1 MVELLA
7 PAGNLEMVEAAVSG
21 GANVVYVGPR
31 GWSRRRDRY
40 EMPDEDVRSAIG
52 IAHAGG
58 AKLRVAVNTNMQS
71 REIAPLLAKMERFVS
86 WGVDGAIM
94 TDIGAIAAVHR
105 AFPRLTLHA
114 SIGAN
119 ILNEEDVRFYR
130 SLGISQVVADTKLT
144 LKELA
149 ARKERIDVGIEILIH
164 ANKCYT
170 YLGKCWMSPYH
181 RLERGTD
188 AFGKDLFVG
197 SPNRGGLDYRVCLE
211 AWELYSGEERWE
223 ESVALKNDAFFLL
236 EDIPPLIDLGVSC
249 LKIQGRE
256 YPVPLVER
264 MVRFYRDLIDACLA
278 RPEGEPFDLAP
289 WRSRLAALQ
298 AQRDTARSDGT
309 RRLLLEARQPVPAA
323 LPSVEGRTSAPGR

>member
-7 PAGNLEMVEAAVSG
+7 PAGNREMVVAAVAG

-40 EMPDEDVRSAIG
+40 EMSDEDVHAAIG

-71 REIAPLLAKMERFVS
+71 HEIPPLLAKMERFVS

-119 ILNEEDVRFYR
+119 ILNDEDVRFYR
-130 SLGISQVVADTKLT
+130 SIGISQVVADTKLT
-144 LKELA
+144 LTELT
-149 ARKERIDVGIEILIH
+149 ARKREIDVGVEILIH

-211 AWELYSGEERWE
+211 SWELYSGEEKWE
-223 ESVALKNDAFFLL
+223 ESVALRNDAFFLL
-236 EDIPPLIDLGVSC
+236 EDIPQLIDLGVRC
-249 LKIQGRE
+249 LKVQGRE

-264 MVRFYRDLIDACLA
+264 MVRFYRDLIDAYVA
-278 RPEGEPFDLAP
+278 SPKDVPFNLSP
-289 WRSRLAALQ
+289 WQSRLLALQ
-298 AQRDTARSDGT
+298 AERDAARSDGT
-309 RRLLLEARQPVPAA
+309 RRLLFEARQPVPAA
-323 LPSVEGRTSAPGR
+323 